1 MKSIPLPCTDDMRRM
16 MIADATA
23 PLEIPKDCY
32 AVRVGKNGKVKAY
45 LTKQEYEALWQKQ

>member
-16 MIADATA
+16 MIADATV

-32 AVRVGKNGKVKAY
+32 AVRVGKDGKVKAY